1 ASPAAARAAS
11 QHGEAVVSRNTVR
24 NKVRISELTEE
35 LAVGAAL
42 RLRCDSDDIRSVVEA
57 VVAYLVEEYPAQDL
71 YIPASMQSSAYPV
84 EAIRKG
90 MQEQESVRSLCR
102 RFRIDRRTL
111 YRLLDEPCS
120 NG

>member
-1 ASPAAARAAS
+1 M
-11 QHGEAVVSRNTVR
+11 SRHTQR
-24 NKVRISELTEE
+24 RRLRIHELTDE

-42 RLRCDSDDIRSVVEA
+42 RLRCNSDDIHHVVAA

-71 YIPASMQSSAYPV
+71 YIPARLAAASYP
-84 EAIRKG
+84 IREMRKAMEG
-90 MQEQESVRSLCR
+90 GTSVREVCK

-111 YRLLDEPCS
+111 YRLIDEPPA